1 MDEYGR
7 RTREKKNQ
15 VNKENP
21 TGNLGEAINRSMVG
35 TLGALANGGC
45 LTKIITVV
53 IIIGGLLILS
63 RCSN

>member
-1 MDEYGR
+1 MNTEDEQ
-7 RTREKKNQ
+7 EKKQNQ

-21 TGNLGEAINRSMVG
+21 TGNLGEAINRSMVEN
-35 TLGALANGGC
+35 LGALANGGC

>member
-1 MDEYGR
+1 MNTEDEQ
-7 RTREKKNQ
+7 EKNQNQ

-21 TGNLGEAINRSMVG
+21 MGNLGEAINRSMVG
-35 TLGALANGGC
+35 NLGALANGGC